1 MSRPPSYLL
10 SRWVFLRLL
19 GLTYLIAFVSL
30 AVQVTGLV
38 GTDGILPAGLYLDRL
53 RDTYGGQAYRL
64 FPTLL
69 WLSSSDLALTGL
81 CWLGAALA
89 TLLIA
94 GIAPVPVLALLWV
107 SYLSLTVAGQTFLAF
122 QWDTLLLET
131 GLLAC
136 FYAPRGLRPTLT
148 TEGPPSPVARW
159 LLWWLLFRV
168 MFLSGITKI
177 ASGDPTWAD
186 WTALTYHYET
196 QPLPLWTGWHVHQL
210 PAWIHR
216 LSAGGMFVVELL
228 LPWVIFVPARLHRI
242 RLVACAGLVL
252 LQVVIGVTGNYGFF
266 SLLTVALCLTL
277 VDDCAWVQ
285 VLPSRLAAQTRTAA
299 PDQPPTRDESL
310 APGPGLL
317 GRGRRRGLAAVGA
330 VALLALGGLTFARE
344 IATTVDRSGRP
355 SFDLSWSDPVV
366 GWVQPFRSVNGYG
379 LFRVMTVERPEI
391 VIQGSADGLRWTEW
405 DLRWKPGN
413 LHRRPGLAAPHQPRL
428 DWQLWF
434 AALDPRGASYWLSPL
449 MTRLLEGAPAVT
461 ALVGDAAFADRPPW
475 YLRLAYYDYRFTT
488 RAERAETGNWWHRE
502 LIDYLTEPVSLAD
515 IR

>member
-19 GLTYLIAFVSL
+19 GLTYLIAFLSL

-38 GTDGILPAGLYLDRL
+38 GADGILPAGLYLDRV
-53 RDTYGGQAYRL
+53 RDAYGGQAYRL

-69 WLSSSDLALTGL
+69 WLSSSDLVLRGL
-81 CWLGAALA
+81 CWLGAVLA

-94 GIAPVPVLALLWV
+94 GIAPVSVLALLWL
-107 SYLSLTVAGQTFLAF
+107 SYLSLTVVGQTFLAF
-122 QWDTLLLET
+122 QWDALLLEI

-136 FYAPRGLRPTLT
+136 VYAPRGLRSRLA
-148 TEGPPSPVARW
+148 TEAPPSPVARW

-196 QPLPLWTGWHVHQL
+196 QPLPLWTGWYAHQL
-210 PAWIHR
+210 PTWIQR
-216 LSAGGMFVVELL
+216 VSVGGMFAMELL
-228 LPWVIFVPARLHRI
+228 LPWVIFVPARFG
-242 RLVACAGLVL
+242 RLRLGACAGLVL
-252 LQVVIGVTGNYGFF
+252 LQVGIGVTGNYGFF
-266 SLLTVALCLTL
+266 SILTVALCLTM
-277 VDDCAWVQ
+277 VDDRVWIRGLPVQ
-285 VLPSRLAAQTRTAA
+285 FLEWLGGVGDGTRAG
-299 PDQPPTRDESL
+299 PPRTRW
-310 APGPGLL
+310 
-317 GRGRRRGLAAVGA
+317 RRRVTVGGA
-330 VALLALGGLTFARE
+330 IALFGLGGLTFARE
-344 IATTVDRSGRP
+344 IARTVEGSGRP
-355 SFDLSWSDPVV
+355 SVDLSWSNPIIDWI
-366 GWVQPFRSVNGYG
+366 GPFRSVNGYG
-379 LFRVMTVERPEI
+379 LFRVMTVARPEI
-391 VIQGSADGLRWTEW
+391 VLEGSLDGSRWTEW

-413 LHRRPGLAAPHQPRL
+413 VHRRPGLAAPHQPRL

-434 AALDPRGASYWLSPL
+434 AALDPQGAGHWLSPL

-461 ALVGDAAFADRPPW
+461 SLVGGAAFAEGPPR

-488 RAERAETGNWWHRE
+488 RAERAETGAWWHRQ
-502 LIDYLTEPVSLAD
+502 LIDYLTEPVSLDD

>member
-1 MSRPPSYLL
+1 MSYRPGPVEAVGAVDAQTAPTAPWKTL
-10 SRWVFLRLL
+10 RVFHE
-19 GLTYLIAFVSL
+19 
-30 AVQVTGLV
+30 
-38 GTDGILPAGLYLDRL
+38 LP
-53 RDTYGGQAYRL
+53 QAAAITRS
-64 FPTLL
+64 PTKN
-69 WLSSSDLALTGL
+69 
-81 CWLGAALA
+81 
-89 TLLIA
+89 
-94 GIAPVPVLALLWV
+94 PEEP
-107 SYLSLTVAGQTFLAF
+107 
-122 QWDTLLLET
+122 
-131 GLLAC
+131 
-136 FYAPRGLRPTLT
+136 
-148 TEGPPSPVARW
+148 
-159 LLWWLLFRV
+159 
-168 MFLSGITKI
+168 
-177 ASGDPTWAD
+177 
-186 WTALTYHYET
+186 HYET

-461 ALVGDAAFADRPPW
+461 ALVGDAAFADRPPR

>member
-1 MSRPPSYLL
+1 MSHPSSYIL

-38 GTDGILPAGLYLDRL
+38 GADGILPAGPYLDRL
-53 RDTYGGQAYRL
+53 RDTYGGQAFRL

-69 WLSSSDLALTGL
+69 WLSSSDVALTGL
-81 CWLGAALA
+81 CWFGAALS

-136 FYAPRGLRPTLT
+136 VYAPRGLRPTLT
-148 TEGPPSPVARW
+148 TEEPPSPVARW

-177 ASGDPTWAD
+177 ASGDSTWAD

-216 LSAGGMFVVELL
+216 LSVGSMFVVELL
-228 LPWVIFVPARLHRI
+228 LPWAIFVPTRLHRI
-242 RLVACAGLVL
+242 RLAACAGLIL
-252 LQVVIGVTGNYGFF
+252 LQVAIGLTGNYGFF
-266 SLLTVALCLTL
+266 SVLSVGLCLTL
-277 VDDCAWVQ
+277 VDDRAWAR
-285 VLPSRLAAQTRTAA
+285 VLPSRLVEQSRRAE
-299 PDQPPTRDESL
+299 PDQLPTRSQRL
-310 APGPGLL
+310 APHPRLL
-317 GRGRRRGLAAVGA
+317 GAGWRKGLAAVGA
-330 VALLALGGLTFARE
+330 VALFALGGLTFARE
-344 IATTVDRSGRP
+344 IATTVERSGRP
-355 SFDLSWSDPVV
+355 SLDLSWSDTVV

-391 VIQGSADGLRWTEW
+391 VIERSADGLRWTEW
-405 DLRWKPGN
+405 DLRWKPGSVR
-413 LHRRPGLAAPHQPRL
+413 RRPRLAAPHQPRL

-434 AALDPRGASYWLSPL
+434 AGLDPQGASYWLSPL
-449 MTRLLEGAPAVT
+449 LTRLLEGAQAVT
-461 ALVGDAAFADRPPW
+461 ALVGDAAFADGPPR

-488 RAERAETGNWWHRE
+488 RAERAETGAWWHRE